1 MNTFANAGEV
11 AQVAIVERW
20 GWWQGALA
28 DPSKIGTEELPIHPG
43 EYQLG
48 YYRTRRK
55 NGPWEPVGI
64 YPDENGVVVGFR
76 NGRQVEDLVD
86 LFLWSCRNPISY
98 EAYVK
103 ADAGEGFDD
112 EPPAPAIGDNSGA
125 SDPFE
130 ALKLE
135 LAGEVEQLTDFMRKP
150 VETQAD
156 ADRCGIWA
164 KRCSDLAKRINSLRE
179 TVKAP
184 HLAKCRE
191 IDGEF
196 KPVEAEAK
204 EWATKA
210 KRHVE
215 PFLIAEKR
223 KRDEE
228 ARKAREE
235 AERKRQEAIK
245 AQNEE
250 AKAIALKA
258 AQDAEKAAEAPKAS
272 AGRTGARVSIRVE
285 KRGEIVDQDA
295 FYQAVRDRSEITDLL
310 QSLANRAA
318 KSGFDLPGMKIV
330 EIEKAV

>member
-1 MNTFANAGEV
+1 MDTFMNPGEV
-11 AQVAIVERW
+11 AQVAIIERW

-28 DPSKIGTEELPIHPG
+28 DPSKIGTKELPIHPG

-64 YPDENGVVVGFR
+64 YPDENGVVVGLR
-76 NGRQVEDLVD
+76 NGRQVDDIQD

-98 EAYVK
+98 DAYIK
-103 ADAGEGFDD
+103 AIEGGGFDD
-112 EPPAPAIGDNSGA
+112 EPATIGHNSGETN
-125 SDPFE
+125 PFE
-130 ALKLE
+130 ALKIE
-135 LAGEVEQLTDFMRKP
+135 LAGEAEMAADFLKTP
-150 VETQAD
+150 VESQED
-156 ADRCGIWA
+156 ADKAGVWA
-164 KRCSDLAKRINSLRE
+164 KRLSDLSKRADKERE
-179 TVKAP
+179 TEKAP
-184 HLAKCRE
+184 HLQACRDVDDKWRPIVGDAK
-191 IDGEF
+191 DLSS
-196 KPVEAEAK
+196 KL
-204 EWATKA
+204 

-215 PFLIAEKR
+215 PYLIEQKR

-235 AERKRQEAIK
+235 AERQRQEALK
-245 AQNEE
+245 LQDEE
-250 AKAIALKA
+250 RRTAALKA
-258 AQDAEKAAEAPKAS
+258 AQEAEKAAEAPKAS

-295 FYQAVRDRSEITDLL
+295 FYQAVRDRSEVTDLL

-318 KSGFDLPGMKIV
+318 KSGFDLPGMKII

>member
-1 MNTFANAGEV
+1 MDTVMNAGEV
-11 AQVAIVERW
+11 AQVAIIERW

-112 EPPAPAIGDNSGA
+112 EPPAPPIGDNSGA
-125 SDPFE
+125 SDPFK

-235 AERKRQEAIK
+235 AERKRQEAMK

-258 AQDAEKAAEAPKAS
+258 AQDAEKATEAPKAS

-285 KRGEIVDQDA
+285 KRGEIVDQDT